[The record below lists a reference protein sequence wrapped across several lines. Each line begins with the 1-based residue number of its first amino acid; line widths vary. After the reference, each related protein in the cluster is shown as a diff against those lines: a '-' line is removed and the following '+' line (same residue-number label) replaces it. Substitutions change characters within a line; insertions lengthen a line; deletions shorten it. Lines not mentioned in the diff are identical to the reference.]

1 MVVVSSN
8 RRINMLI
15 KKSDFT
21 RMGVDLE
28 KEMPAGSTM
37 VVHRLSVWILLPI
50 YEEARRAFS
59 WMPLESKSQEQFI
72 EWAQSN
78 GCSFE
83 SEEVKRTFAET
94 VKRLVDCALAAIG
107 HDKYIKVRP
116 EHAGSI
122 YAL

>member
-1 MVVVSSN
+1 MVIVSLK
-8 RRINMLI
+8 RRIKMLI

-28 KEMPAGSTM
+28 KDIPAGSAM

-59 WMPLESKSQEQFI
+59 WMPLESKSQERFI

-83 SEEVKRTFAET
+83 NEEVKRTFAIT
-94 VKRLVDCALAAIG
+94 VKRLVDYALAAIG

-116 EHAGSI
+116 EQAGTI